1 MELRAPDRSEAVG
14 DLAEDRTPAQ
24 RLLRTV
30 VGWGSLR
37 LDEKDE
43 QPVLPP
49 DQAAAE
55 LLGDHVAHDRRRE
68 HLREREEV
76 APEEGLEHTRTVAA
90 HQALAVAPD
99 ADGAGPQREHP
110 PPQHVVAAVERILGI
125 AEDVSETSLVL
136 FTPAGLRAQ
145 PVRDP
150 DARPHAAEEARDNV
164 LVAPGFDDEESSF
177 GVRNHPQPP
186 MGLARSK
193 PRLARADRCPGQQP
207 TADR

>member
-24 RLLRTV
+24 CLLRTV
-30 VGWGSLR
+30 VGRGSLR

-55 LLGDHVAHDRRRE
+55 LLGGHVAHDRLRD

-76 APEEGLEHTRTVAA
+76 APEEGVEPPETVAA

-99 ADGAGPQREHP
+99 ADSAAQQRDP
-110 PPQHVVAAVERILGI
+110 PSRQHGVAAVERILGI
-125 AEDVSETSLVL
+125 AKDVSETGLVL
-136 FTPAGLRAQ
+136 FAPARLRPQ

-150 DARPHAAEEARDNV
+150 DARAHAAEEARDHG
-164 LVAPGFDDEESSF
+164 LVAP
-177 GVRNHPQPP
+177 P
-186 MGLARSK
+186 
-193 PRLARADRCPGQQP
+193 
-207 TADR
+207 